1 MAESIAHSF
10 KAKTDWVYVGQ
21 AGVEAKKPREKKE
34 DAHWQKY
41 LQDVFDVAA
50 PIAISEKRE
59 LSALQGNLA
68 VATAEELVK
77 SQAHKEAKQG
87 GMGETITDL
96 DTKLRGRK
104 LPNRLGRL
112 LTFFVMGSGSF
123 ALDRVGD
130 VVAQKQLFTKDSL
143 TIYPFTP
150 INLKD
155 SGNKAALEVG
165 WEFVTDALVGKS
177 TDTAAQLAT
186 NKDHIGFVSPLSKTL
201 SMVGNTIIN
210 VAGAMIDERTKTIRV
225 INSFVN
231 PGFIES
237 AFRFTGALPVVG
249 APIER
254 IYASAN
260 RQIIQSKGV
269 MPFAIDLAY
278 NMLIAKQFSK
288 GPLPNG
294 GHA

>member
-21 AGVEAKKPREKKE
+21 AGGERKKSREKKE
-34 DAHWQKY
+34 DTHWQKY

-50 PIAISEKRE
+50 PIAISEKLE
-59 LSALQGNLA
+59 LADLQGNLA
-68 VATAEELVK
+68 VATAKELVK
-77 SQAHKEAKQG
+77 IQARAPGKKKSLG
-87 GMGETITDL
+87 DVITDL
-96 DTKLRGRK
+96 DTKLRGRA

-112 LTFFVMGSGSF
+112 LTFFVLGSGTF
-123 ALDRVGD
+123 ALDRLGD

-143 TIYPFTP
+143 KIYPFKP
-150 INLKD
+150 INLND

-177 TDTAAQLAT
+177 TDAVAQVAT
-186 NKDHIGFVSPLSKTL
+186 NKENIGFVSPLSKTL
-201 SMVGNTIIN
+201 SMIGNTLIN
-210 VAGAMIDERTKTIRV
+210 VAGAMIDERTKRIRL

-254 IYASAN
+254 LYAAAN
-260 RQIIQSKGV
+260 RQIIQSKGI

-278 NMLIAKQFSK
+278 NMLIAKQFSQGSFSK
-288 GPLPNG
+288 G